1 MKHQICMIMIALTYA
16 FYQTDAVCQ
25 TESSLVQPDT
35 ILAGE
40 YRTKGK
46 MLLYAA
52 EYDSAMQCFNN
63 AMIIYEEALS
73 RTEDQRLWEDY
84 IHCLSYTGK
93 NLVRQM
99 KFKPAYETLHKALD
113 LGREKLGENHIRV
126 AFVYRELAGLYYR
139 QSDLE
144 KTFEYD
150 KKYLDIVIQNVGP
163 VHKDVADGYYNLSLS
178 CRDMGDFDGA
188 LMYSEKARD
197 VNLHFDEPDHQSLAG
212 AYYGMGYAYIFKGY
226 YDQAYVYLNK
236 ALKMRLEEYGEAHP
250 LVAETYDALGFY
262 YRTIWDLDQAAEYY
276 KKSVSVFTECF
287 GDQHPAVAY
296 GNNNIGS
303 TCKAKGMND
312 EALQYFRKAL
322 ETKIQIFGKNHPSV
336 ANTVANIGAIY
347 SDEGNYQKALEYY
360 SRSLRIRTERL
371 GEVHPSVAVDHASIG
386 RIYASMHKNRK
397 AIECYKKALTIQLQV
412 TGENHPCVA
421 EFNNLIGKIHQQQK
435 DYAKAITHFQK
446 SLVILSPEFSE
457 TDLYQNP
464 SVENS
469 LSDKDLLDALHFK
482 AESFQQLYSN
492 ESGDLKDLK
501 MALQTFQ
508 LAVDLIDDIRSG
520 YKAEGSRLFLG
531 EKVSDIYDQAIQTAV
546 ALYNATKNPAYKEK
560 AFQLTEKSKFG
571 TLALVLQDSKAKQF
585 AGIPNQSLEQ
595 EKAIKADLAYY
606 DTQLQKELLKK
617 EAGSS
622 QKINNFENKRF
633 ALHNQY
639 QELINT
645 FENKYPRYY
654 DLKYRTQTIPV
665 ENLQTL
671 LDDQTVL
678 IEYFTGANT
687 LTIFTFT
694 QNQMEAYQTKT
705 NSLFDQMAGSLIR
718 SIKKIDFR
726 NFNRTSVQLHKK
738 LIAPVQNLLKGK
750 KKIIIIPHGILAK
763 IPFEVLM
770 AELPD
775 PSDQTD
781 FIKINYLICLYEIS
795 YHYSATLYANQ
806 LKDKQERSASNGFAG
821 FAPVFSDEA
830 DNNSVLADHRSAI
843 TDLDYSE
850 SDYRAVRVDGKRFNE
865 LKYSEKEI
873 QGIVNC
879 FETKKKTATGYYRK
893 EASENNFK
901 TTAGNYRYIH
911 IASHGIVNEEYPR
924 LSGII
929 FSQPGD
935 STNQEDGILYS
946 GEIYNLNLNADLVV
960 LSSCESG
967 IGKLVRGEGLM
978 ALTRGFLYAGADN
991 LIVSLWKVSD
1001 KHTSELMTELYKN
1014 ILKGDNFSN
1023 SLREAKL
1030 TLLKNPETAFPKS
1043 WASFVLIGE

>member
-1 MKHQICMIMIALTYA
+1 MKHLIHMIMIV
-16 FYQTDAVCQ
+16 FICAVSAEDGFC
-25 TESSLVQPDT
+25 QPDLAAVRPDT
-35 ILAGE
+35 SLAGGYCAE
-40 YRTKGK
+40 GI
-46 MLLYAA
+46 MLLDTA
-52 EYDSAMQCFNN
+52 EYDSAMQCFSK
-63 AMIIYEEALS
+63 AMTIYEEALK

-84 IHCLSYTGK
+84 IHCLGYTGK

-99 KFKPAYETLHKALD
+99 KFQPAYKTLHKALD
-113 LGREKLGENHIRV
+113 LGIEKLGENHIRV

-150 KKYLDIVIQNVGP
+150 KKYLDIVIQNVGLF
-163 VHKDVADGYYNLSLS
+163 HKDVADGYYNLSLS

-188 LMYSEKARD
+188 LAYSEKVRD
-197 VNLHFDEPDHQSLAG
+197 IYLKLDLPNQQSLAG
-212 AYYGMGYAYIFKGY
+212 AYYGMGYAYLFKGH
-226 YDQAYVYLNK
+226 YDQAYEYLSK
-236 ALKMRLEEYGEAHP
+236 ALGMRLEEFGETHP
-250 LVAETYDALGFY
+250 LVAEAYDALGFY
-262 YRTIWDLDQAAEYY
+262 YRRIWDLDQATEYF

-446 SLVILSPEFSE
+446 SLVILSPEFSIM
-457 TDLYQNP
+457 DLYQNP
-464 SVENS
+464 AIENS
-469 LSDKDLLDALHFK
+469 LSDKNLLDALHLK
-482 AESFQQLYSN
+482 AETLYMLYLN
-492 ESGDLKDLK
+492 ESGDMKDLT
-501 MALQTFQ
+501 MSHQTFQ
-508 LAVDLIDDIRSG
+508 LAVNLIDDIRSG

-531 EKVSDIYDQAIQTAV
+531 EKVSDIYDKAIQTAV
-546 ALYNATKNPAYKEK
+546 TLYNATKDPVYKEDT
-560 AFQLTEKSKFG
+560 FQLAEKSKFG
-571 TLALVLQDSKAKQF
+571 TLALVLQDLKAKQF
-585 AGIPNQSLEQ
+585 AGIPEESLEQ

-606 DTQLQKELLKK
+606 DTQHQKELLKK

-622 QKINNFENKRF
+622 QKITTYENKLF

-645 FENKYPRYY
+645 FEKKYPRYY
-654 DLKYRTQTIPV
+654 DLKYRKQTISF
-665 ENLQTL
+665 ENLKKL

-678 IEYFTGANT
+678 IEYFTGENI
-687 LTIFTFT
+687 LTIFTLT
-694 QNQMEAYQTKT
+694 KNKLDVYQTEID
-705 NSLFDQMAGSLIR
+705 SSFDQMAGSLIR
-718 SIKKIDFR
+718 SIKKVNFK
-726 NFNRTSVQLHKK
+726 NFNDTSVQLYKR
-738 LIAPVQNLLKGK
+738 LIAPVQHQLNGK

-763 IPFEVLM
+763 VPFEALM
-770 AELPD
+770 PGLPD
-775 PSDQTD
+775 PSNQTELTQM
-781 FIKINYLICLYEIS
+781 NYLIRSYNIS
-795 YHYSATLYANQ
+795 YHYSATLYAKQ
-806 LKDKQERSASNGFAG
+806 LKNKKDRSVLNLFAG
-821 FAPVFSDEA
+821 FAPVFSDNA
-830 DNNSVLADHRSAI
+830 DNNVVLAERSVF

-850 SDYRAVRVDGKRFNE
+850 SDYRAIHVDGKRFKE
-865 LKYSEKEI
+865 LIYSEKEI
-873 QGIVNC
+873 QDIVLR
-879 FETKKKTATGYYRK
+879 FRTKNKTATGYYK
-893 EASENNFK
+893 KDASENNFK
-901 TTAGNYRYIH
+901 KTAGNYQYIH
-911 IASHGIVNEEYPR
+911 IASHGIINEAYPQ

-929 FSQPGD
+929 FSQSGN
-935 STNQEDGILYS
+935 STNSDDGILYS

-967 IGKLVRGEGLM
+967 IGKLVKGEGLM
-978 ALTRGFLYAGADN
+978 ALTRGFLYAGANN

-1001 KHTSELMTELYKN
+1001 KHTSELMIALYKN
-1014 ILKGDNFSN
+1014 ILKGNHFSS

-1030 TLLKNPETAFPKS
+1030 TLLNNPKTAFPKS